1 MLGGSS
7 ITPNFS
13 QSQELILMDKNAI
26 QQLEQQVDELLR
38 TSRRLREENMLLRSQ
53 QSAWLTE
60 RAQLVEKTDIAR
72 NRIEKMV
79 NRLKELDSDL

>member
-1 MLGGSS
+1 M
-7 ITPNFS
+7 
-13 QSQELILMDKNAI
+13 

-53 QSAWLTE
+53 QAAWLTE
-60 RAQLVEKTDIAR
+60 RAQLLEKTDVAR

-79 NRLKELDSDL
+79 SRLKELDNEL